1 MILILIPI
9 LIFLTILLILAAIIY
24 SGFLKVLEEY
34 EKKRVHY
41 AVMLVLDGLV
51 LATTG
56 VLLAASTPTNPSI
69 AVLLG
74 FVVLFR
80 SLSALGS
87 FEELRRIRIRDLEDA
102 RRAEEAGSA
111 TYTRQT
117 PI

>member
-9 LIFLTILLILAAIIY
+9 LIFLTILLVLAAITY

-34 EKKRVHY
+34 EKKRVYY

-56 VLLAASTPTNPSI
+56 VLLAASTSTPTF
-69 AVLLG
+69 AVVLG

-87 FEELRRIRIRDLEDA
+87 FEELRRIRIRELEDA
-102 RRAEEAGSA
+102 RRADEAGSA
-111 TYTRQT
+111 TYKRQT